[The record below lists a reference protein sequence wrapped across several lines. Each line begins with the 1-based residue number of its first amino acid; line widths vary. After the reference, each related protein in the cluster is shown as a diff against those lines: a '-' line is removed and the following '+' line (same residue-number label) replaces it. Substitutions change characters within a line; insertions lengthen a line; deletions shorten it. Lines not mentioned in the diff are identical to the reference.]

1 MAAHAARRLE
11 RMNTNLNVILGVEA
25 MCAAQGIEFRAPL
38 KTSPI
43 LGEALK
49 HIRAAVPTVKDDRF
63 LAPDIAASAELIASG
78 AIAQGLNLPELGA

>member
-1 MAAHAARRLE
+1 
-11 RMNTNLNVILGVEA
+11 

-43 LGEALK
+43 LQEALK

>member
-38 KTSPI
+38 KTSAT
-43 LGEALK
+43 LHRAMA

-63 LAPDIAASAELIASG
+63 LAPDIAAAAELIASG
-78 AIAQGLNLPELGA
+78 ALAEGLILPELSA